1 MDEAVY
7 VLSHELWYLHIIDS
21 PAGPNEFV
29 KVPAGKVIVGKPTSF
44 PSYGWDN
51 EYGKDEME

>member
-1 MDEAVY
+1 MYVCMYVY
-7 VLSHELWYLHIIDS
+7 VLMIWCFSIDS

-29 KVPAGKVIVGKPTSF
+29 KVPAGKAMVGKPTSF

-51 EYGKDEME
+51 EYGKAEME